1 MQAVCFC
8 VSGCFAMKDRFCEK
22 PFRHHPWDWC
32 IYLHLVVCFFL
43 MVHVG
48 KDSVRPMDAMGCV
61 GNLQSRK
68 AICKVGEP
76 WKTQSL
82 HMGVST
88 NNGTPKSSI
97 LIGFSIIG
105 TTIFGNT
112 RILITWIFTFPV
124 LEIVS
129 GIFLGWGIFFWGK
142 KWDSSQPSSE
152 SLNFQGA
159 LYFPGESC

>member
-1 MQAVCFC
+1 
-8 VSGCFAMKDRFCEK
+8 
-22 PFRHHPWDWC
+22 
-32 IYLHLVVCFFL
+32 
-43 MVHVG
+43 
-48 KDSVRPMDAMGCV
+48 
-61 GNLQSRK
+61 
-68 AICKVGEP
+68 
-76 WKTQSL
+76 
-82 HMGVST
+82 MGVSK

-129 GIFLGWGIFFWGK
+129 GIFLGWGFFFGGK

-152 SLNFQGA
+152 SPRFQEKPYFSWWIMLNLSGVS
-159 LYFPGESC
+159 LV